1 MDASFLLLPESPPRS
16 LSTSRRRMRAGDFF
30 ASGEASPSMEIRR
43 VAARACVFSA
53 GEAAAH
59 VHEVA
64 QGAVM
69 ISRRLPDGRRQI
81 VDIVGPGRLFGF
93 AGDTHDCSAEA
104 LTQSIVCS
112 LDRAA
117 GERHPQIA
125 ARFVQAM
132 GAEIRRLRD
141 LTLLLGRKTALERV
155 ATFFA
160 AMVGDEG
167 AARATIALPVTR
179 SEIAD
184 HLGLTIETVSRNV
197 TKLKKMALLG
207 EDRGDEITVLDV
219 AGLRAIAVGAGD
231 AD

>member
-16 LSTSRRRMRAGDFF
+16 LASRRRLRAAELF
-30 ASGEASPSMEIRR
+30 ASGEAAPSMQIRR
-43 VAARACVFSA
+43 IAARASVFTT
-53 GEAAAH
+53 GEAASH

-93 AGDTHDCSAEA
+93 AGDTHDCTAEA

-112 LDRAA
+112 LDRSA

-132 GAEIRRLRD
+132 GAEIGRLRD
-141 LTLLLGRKTALERV
+141 LALLLGRKTALERV

-160 AMVGDEG
+160 AMVGDET
-167 AARATIALPVTR
+167 ATRATIALPVTR

-207 EDRGDEITVLDV
+207 EDRGDEITLFDL
-219 AGLRAIAVGAGD
+219 AGLRAVALGGERGR
-231 AD
+231 